1 MGALSFGAPLALVA
15 LAALPVIW
23 WLLRVTP
30 PAPKRLRFFG
40 LRFLTGL
47 KTEEETPD
55 KTPLWLLILRIAAA
69 ALIILGLA
77 APVMNAT
84 KTLSSGDGALILVV
98 DNSWAAA
105 HRWDERRE
113 EMRGLIE
120 DASRANIPVVLAPS
134 ASADF
139 DIRKEDP
146 SDALARAM
154 ALEPQ
159 PFRADRETMLAR
171 LTTAASNLKGRIVWL
186 ADGIG
191 DDSTAQEITAL
202 LGYGEADIFLD
213 DTAAPAFA
221 MLPPALDAT
230 GLTAHLIR
238 AAPGPALSGNVQ
250 AFGEGG
256 RFIAAAPFTFAAGET
271 KAEARIET
279 PVGLRNDIERI
290 AIDSRA
296 SAGSVTLL
304 DESARR
310 RPVGIVAGDEGQGG
324 QPLLSATYFLERA
337 FENSAE
343 ATLGTL
349 GEHLDRGV
357 SMLVLAD
364 VGQVTG
370 EEETKLAAWVDKGG
384 VLVRFAGPR
393 LASGGD
399 ELLPVRLRQT
409 GARALGGAMSWEKPQ
424 TLAPFPKTGPFAGLK
439 TPADIEV
446 KRQVLAEP
454 SLELESRTWASLSD
468 GTPLV
473 TGVKRGDGWVVLFH
487 ITANAEWSSL
497 PLSGLFVDMLKR
509 LLSLGRG
516 VGASS
521 DQAATSTEGSLNPR
535 LVLDGFGRLTKP
547 GAAVTPIPRSGAD
560 ASPEHPPGLYGEG
573 ASTLAINLFGAD
585 DKLQPFPDLP
595 AGAQA
600 QAYGQRQEI
609 AFKPWLLAAA
619 LLLFF
624 IDAFASMILRGFRFG
639 LRRPAAASAALLIA
653 LVIALP
659 PQPARAQDIAAT
671 NGTADADAFALKA
684 SLQTHLAYVI
694 TGDAELDQMSQEG
707 LMGLTRILDNRT
719 AVSAGEP
726 IGVDLEKD
734 DLAFFPL
741 LYWPIP
747 DSGNLPSD
755 AAIQRI
761 DAYMKNGGTVLFD
774 SRDGANGGPA
784 SAALQDLLKKLDL
797 PPLQRVPREH
807 VLTKAFY
814 LLTVFPGRQADGDV
828 WVEAQRADGEP
839 ISEALGDGVSS
850 VVIGGGDWAAA
861 WASDEYQRPL
871 YAMGAGGE
879 RQREYAYRFGINLV
893 MYALTGNYK
902 ADQVHVPALL
912 ERMGQ

>member
-1 MGALSFGAPLALVA
+1 MGALSFGAPLALIA

-30 PAPKRLRFFG
+30 PAPRRQRFFG

-69 ALIILGLA
+69 ALVILALA
-77 APVMNAT
+77 APVINAT
-84 KTLSSGDGALILVV
+84 KTLSRSDGALILVV
-98 DNSWAAA
+98 DNGWAAA

-120 DASRANIPVVLAPS
+120 DARRANLTVILAPT

-159 PFRADRETMLAR
+159 PFRTDRATMLAR
-171 LTTAASNLKGRIVWL
+171 LSTAADGLKGRVIWL

-191 DDSTAQEITAL
+191 DSGTPEAINAL

-213 DTAAPAFA
+213 DAAAPAFA
-221 MLPPALDAT
+221 MLPPQQDAT
-230 GLTAHLIR
+230 GLTARLVR
-238 AAPGPALSGNVQ
+238 AAPGLALSGNVQ

-256 RFIAAAPFTFAAGET
+256 RFIAGAPFTFAAGET
-271 KAEARIET
+271 EATARIET
-279 PVGLRNDIERI
+279 PTGLRNDIERI

-310 RPVGIVAGDEGQGG
+310 RPVGIVGGDEGQGG

-337 FENSAE
+337 FENTAE
-343 ATLGTL
+343 ARLGSL
-349 GEHLDRGV
+349 AEHLERGV

-364 VGQVTG
+364 VGQVSG
-370 EEETKLAAWVDKGG
+370 EEETKLAEWVEKGG

-393 LASGGD
+393 LAAGGD
-399 ELLPVRLRQT
+399 DLLPVRLRQT
-409 GARALGGAMSWEKPQ
+409 GARALGGALSWEKPQ
-424 TLAPFPKTGPFAGLK
+424 TLAPFPKASPFSGLK

-473 TGVKRGDGWVVLFH
+473 TGARRGEGWVVLFH

-516 VGASS
+516 VGVTG
-521 DQAATSTEGSLNPR
+521 DEAATTEGSLNPH
-535 LVLDGFGRLTKP
+535 LVLDGFGRLVKP
-547 GAAVTPIPRSGAD
+547 GASVTPVPRSGAE

-585 DKLQPFPDLP
+585 DRLMPFPDLP
-595 AGAQA
+595 GGAQA
-600 QAYGQRQEI
+600 QSYGQRSEI
-609 AFKPWLLAAA
+609 AFKPWLLGIA
-619 LLLFF
+619 LLFFF
-624 IDAFASMILRGFRFG
+624 IDAIASMILRGFRFG
-639 LRRPAAASAALLIA
+639 LRRTATVSAALLIT
-653 LVIALP
+653 LGLSLP
-659 PQPARAQDIAAT
+659 TPPAQAQET
-671 NGTADADAFALKA
+671 NADADAFALKA

-755 AAIQRI
+755 AAIQRV
-761 DAYMKNGGTVLFD
+761 DAFMKNGGTVLFD

-814 LLTVFPGRQADGDV
+814 LLSVFPGRAADGDV

-879 RQREYAYRFGINLV
+879 RQREYAYRFGVNLV

>member
-1 MGALSFGAPLALVA
+1 MGALSFAAPLALAA

-30 PAPKRLRFFG
+30 PAPQRLRFFG
-40 LRFLTGL
+40 LRFLAGL

-55 KTPLWLLILRIAAA
+55 KTPLWLLILRMAAA
-69 ALIILGLA
+69 ALVILALA
-77 APVMNAT
+77 EPLMNASRSLT
-84 KTLSSGDGALILVV
+84 RSDGALILVV
-98 DNSWAAA
+98 DNGWAAA
-105 HRWDERRE
+105 HRWDERRD

-120 DASRANIPVVLAPS
+120 EARRADLPVILAPT

-146 SDALARAM
+146 ADALARAM

-159 PFRADRETMLAR
+159 PFRSDRSAMLAR
-171 LTTAASNLKGRIVWL
+171 LSAAATGMNARVVWL

-191 DDSTAQEITAL
+191 DSDTGEIVTDLTGFGETAIYL
-202 LGYGEADIFLD
+202 DNDI
-213 DTAAPAFA
+213 APAFA
-221 MLPPALDAT
+221 MLPPTQDET
-230 GLTAHLIR
+230 GLTAHLLR

-256 RFIAAAPFTFAAGET
+256 RFIAAAPFSFASGEVKT
-271 KAEARIET
+271 EARIET
-279 PVGLRNDIERI
+279 PGALRNDIERL
-290 AIDSRA
+290 AVDSRA

-310 RPVGIVAGDEGQGG
+310 RPVGIVSGDEGQGG
-324 QPLLSATYFLERA
+324 QPLLSATYYLERA
-337 FENSAE
+337 FENAAE
-343 ATLGTL
+343 ARLGTVS
-349 GEHLDRGV
+349 EHLDRGI

-370 EEETKLAAWVDKGG
+370 EEETRLADWIDKGG
-384 VLVRFAGPR
+384 VLIRFAGPR
-393 LASGGD
+393 LAGGGGD
-399 ELLPVRLRQT
+399 DLLPVRLRQT
-409 GARALGGAMSWEKPQ
+409 GARALGGALSWEKPQ
-424 TLAPFPKTGPFAGLK
+424 TLAPFPKAGPFAGLK
-439 TPADIEV
+439 APDDIAIT
-446 KRQVLAEP
+446 RQVLAEP
-454 SLELESRTWASLSD
+454 SLELESRTWASLAD

-473 TGVKRGDGWVVLFH
+473 TGVKRGEGWIVLFH
-487 ITANAEWSSL
+487 ITANAEWSNL

-516 VGASS
+516 VGTSA
-521 DQAATSTEGSLNPR
+521 DQANAAGGSLNPR
-535 LVLDGFGRLTKP
+535 LVLDGFGRLVKP
-547 GAAVTPIPRSGAD
+547 GAAVTPVPRGGAEIG
-560 ASPEHPPGLYGEG
+560 PEHPPGLYGEG
-573 ASTLAINLFGAD
+573 ASTLALNLFAAD
-585 DKLQPFPDLP
+585 ATLMPFPDLP
-595 AGAQA
+595 AGASPH
-600 QAYGQRQEI
+600 AYGQRTEI
-609 AFKPWLLAAA
+609 AFKPWLLGAA

-624 IDAFASMILRGFRFG
+624 IDAFASMMLRGYRFG
-639 LRRPAAASAALLIA
+639 IRRPTATTAALILAAAIVLPAA
-653 LVIALP
+653 P
-659 PQPARAQDIAAT
+659 PAHAQESDAA
-671 NGTADADAFALKA
+671 ADEFALKA
-684 SLQTHLAYVI
+684 ALQTHLAYVI
-694 TGDAELDQMSQEG
+694 TGDPELDRMSKEG
-707 LMGLTRILDNRT
+707 LMGLTRVLDNRT

-741 LYWPIP
+741 LYYPIP

-761 DAYMKNGGTVLFD
+761 DAYMKNGGTILFD

-784 SAALQDLLKKLDL
+784 SAALQDILRKLDL

-814 LLTVFPGRQADGDV
+814 LLSIFPGRQADGDV

-850 VVIGGGDWAAA
+850 VVIGAGDWAAA
-861 WASDEYQRPL
+861 WAADDYMRPL

-879 RQREYAYRFGINLV
+879 RQREYAYRFGVNLV

>member
-1 MGALSFGAPLALVA
+1 MGALSFGAPLALIA

-30 PAPKRLRFFG
+30 PAPRRLRFFG

-69 ALIILGLA
+69 ALVILALA

-84 KTLSSGDGALILVV
+84 RSLAAGDGALILVV

-120 DASRANIPVVLAPS
+120 DARRADIPVLLAPT
-134 ASADF
+134 ASPDF

-146 SDALARAM
+146 ADALARAL

-159 PFRADRETMLAR
+159 PFRADREAMLTR
-171 LTTAASNLKGRIVWL
+171 LAIAANGLKGRIVWL

-191 DDSTAQEITAL
+191 DDRTSEELTAL

-213 DTAAPAFA
+213 DSVAPAFA
-221 MLPPALDAT
+221 MLPPSLDSE
-230 GLTAHLIR
+230 GLTARLVR
-238 AAPGPALSGNVQ
+238 AAPGPALGGNVQ

-256 RFIAAAPFTFAAGET
+256 RFIAAAPFAFAAGET
-271 KAEARIET
+271 KADARIET

-290 AIDSRA
+290 AVDSRA

-324 QPLLSATYFLERA
+324 QPLLSATYYLERA

-343 ATLGTL
+343 AKLGSL
-349 GEHLDRGV
+349 SEHLDRGV

-370 EEETKLAAWVDKGG
+370 EEETKLAAWVEKGG

-393 LASGGD
+393 LAAGGD

-409 GARALGGAMSWEKPQ
+409 GARALGGALSWEKPQ
-424 TLAPFPKTGPFAGLK
+424 ALAPFPKTGPFAGLK
-439 TPADIEV
+439 TPDDIEV

-454 SLELESRTWASLSD
+454 SLELEGRTWASLAD

-487 ITANAEWSSL
+487 ITANAEWSTL

-509 LLSLGRG
+509 LLGLGRG
-516 VGASS
+516 VSTSG
-521 DQAATSTEGSLNPR
+521 DQAATATGGSLNPR
-535 LVLDGFGRLTKP
+535 LVLDGFGRLVKP
-547 GAAVTPIPRSGAD
+547 GSTVTPVPRSGAD
-560 ASPEHPPGLYGEG
+560 VSAEHPPGLYGDG
-573 ASTLAINLFGAD
+573 ASTVAINLFGPD
-585 DKLQPFPDLP
+585 DTLRPFPDLP
-595 AGAQA
+595 SGAEA
-600 QAYGQRQEI
+600 KAYGQRSEI
-609 AFKPWLLAAA
+609 AFKPWLLTLA
-619 LLLFF
+619 LLAFF
-624 IDAFASMILRGFRFG
+624 IDAVASMILRGFRFG
-639 LRRPAAASAALLIA
+639 LRRSAATTAALILALAAA
-653 LVIALP
+653 LP
-659 PQPARAQDIAAT
+659 QQPARAQDAAAT
-671 NGTADADAFALKA
+671 DDADADAFALKA
-684 SLQTHLAYVI
+684 ALQTHLAYVI
-694 TGDAELDQMSQEG
+694 TGDPELDQMSKEG
-707 LMGLTRILDNRT
+707 LMGLTRVLDNRT

-726 IGVDLEKD
+726 IGIDLEKD
-734 DLAFFPL
+734 ELAFFPL

-755 AAIQRI
+755 AAIQRV

-784 SAALQDLLKKLDL
+784 SAALQELLKKLDL

-839 ISEALGDGVSS
+839 TSEALGDGVSS

-861 WASDEYQRPL
+861 WAADEYMRPL

-879 RQREYAYRFGINLV
+879 RQREYAYRFGVNLV

>member
-1 MGALSFGAPLALVA
+1 MGALSFAAPLALIA

-30 PAPKRLRFFG
+30 PAPQRLRFFG
-40 LRFLTGL
+40 LRFLAGL

-55 KTPLWLLILRIAAA
+55 KTPLWLLLLRMAAA
-69 ALIILGLA
+69 ALVILALA
-77 APVMNAT
+77 EPLVNASRSLT
-84 KTLSSGDGALILVV
+84 RGDGALVLVV
-98 DNSWAAA
+98 DNGWAAA
-105 HRWDERRE
+105 HRWDERRD

-120 DASRANIPVVLAPS
+120 EARRADLPVILAPT

-146 SDALARAM
+146 ADALARAM

-159 PFRADRETMLAR
+159 PFQSDRSTMLVR
-171 LTTAASNLKGRIVWL
+171 LSTAANGLDARIVWL

-191 DDSTAQEITAL
+191 EGDTGEIITAL
-202 LGYGEADIFLD
+202 MGYGETEIYLD
-213 DTAAPAFA
+213 DGAAPAFA
-221 MLPPALDAT
+221 MLPPTQDEA
-230 GLTAHLIR
+230 GFTAHLLR
-238 AAPGPALSGNVQ
+238 AAPGPALDGQVQ

-256 RFIAAAPFTFAAGET
+256 RFIAAAPFTFAAGEV

-279 PVGLRNDIERI
+279 PGALRNEIERLT
-290 AIDSRA
+290 IDSRP

-304 DESARR
+304 DESSRR
-310 RPVGIVAGDEGQGG
+310 RPVGIVSGDEGQGG
-324 QPLLSATYFLERA
+324 QPLLSATYYLERA
-337 FENSAE
+337 FENAAE
-343 ATLGTL
+343 ARLGTIS
-349 GEHLDRGV
+349 EHLERGV
-357 SMLVLAD
+357 SLLVLAD
-364 VGQVTG
+364 VGQVAG
-370 EEETKLAAWVDKGG
+370 EEQTRLSEWVDKGG

-393 LASGGD
+393 LAGGGGD
-399 ELLPVRLRQT
+399 TLLPVRLRQT
-409 GARALGGAMSWEKPQ
+409 GARAIGGALSWEKPQ

-439 TPADIEV
+439 TPEDIAV
-446 KRQVLAEP
+446 TRQVLAEP
-454 SLELESRTWASLSD
+454 SLELESRTWASLAD

-473 TGVKRGDGWVVLFH
+473 TGVKRGEGWIVLFH
-487 ITANAEWSSL
+487 ITANAEWSNL

-509 LLSLGRG
+509 VLSLGRG
-516 VGASS
+516 VGAAN
-521 DQAATSTEGSLNPR
+521 DQAAAVGGSLNPR

-547 GAAVTPIPRSGAD
+547 SAAVTPIPRTGAEI
-560 ASPEHPPGLYGEG
+560 SPEHPPGLYGDG
-573 ASTLAINLFGAD
+573 ASTLALNLFAAD
-585 DKLQPFPDLP
+585 ATLMPFPELP
-595 AGAQA
+595 AGAVA
-600 QAYGQRQEI
+600 QNYGQRSEI
-609 AFKPWLLAAA
+609 AFKPWLLGAA

-624 IDAFASMILRGFRFG
+624 IDAFASMMLRGYRFG
-639 LRRPAAASAALLIA
+639 IRRPAAASAAIA
-653 LVIALP
+653 LALLTMLP
-659 PQPARAQDIAAT
+659 VAPPARAQEVDAA
-671 NGTADADAFALKA
+671 ADEFALKA
-684 SLQTHLAYVI
+684 ALQTHLAYVI
-694 TGDAELDQMSQEG
+694 TGDAELDRMSQEG
-707 LMGLTRILDNRT
+707 LMGLTRVLDNRT

-734 DLAFFPL
+734 ELAFFPL
-741 LYWPIP
+741 LYYPIP

-761 DAYMKNGGTVLFD
+761 DAYMKNGGTILFD

-814 LLTVFPGRQADGDV
+814 LLSIFPGRQADGDV
-828 WVEAQRADGEP
+828 WVEALRADGEA

-850 VVIGGGDWAAA
+850 VVIGAGDWAAA
-861 WASDEYQRPL
+861 WAADEYMRPL

-879 RQREYAYRFGINLV
+879 RQREYAYRFGVNLV
-893 MYALTGNYK
+893 MYSLTGNYK

>member
-1 MGALSFGAPLALVA
+1 MSALSFGAPLALAA

-30 PAPKRLRFFG
+30 PAPRRLRFFG
-40 LRFLTGL
+40 LRFLAGL

-69 ALIILGLA
+69 ALVILALA
-77 APVMNAT
+77 EPVMNAT
-84 KTLSSGDGALILVV
+84 KSLARSDGALILVV

-120 DASRANIPVVLAPS
+120 DARRADIPVILAPT

-146 SDALARAM
+146 ADALSRAM

-159 PFRADRETMLAR
+159 PFRSDRTAMLAR
-171 LTTAASNLKGRIVWL
+171 LTGAANGLKGRVVWL
-186 ADGIG
+186 ADGVG
-191 DDSTAQEITAL
+191 DTATAAAITDL
-202 LGYGEADIFLD
+202 INFGETDIFLD
-213 DTAAPAFA
+213 DGAAPAFA
-221 MLPPALDAT
+221 MLPPEQDT
-230 GLTAHLIR
+230 NGFTARLIR

-279 PVGLRNDIERI
+279 PSGLRNDIERLG
-290 AIDSRA
+290 IDSRA

-324 QPLLSATYFLERA
+324 QPLLSATYYLERA
-337 FENSAE
+337 FENAAE
-343 ATLGTL
+343 ARAGTIADHL
-349 GEHLDRGV
+349 EHGV

-370 EEETKLAAWVDKGG
+370 EEQGKLAEWVEKGG

-393 LASGGD
+393 LAAGGD
-399 ELLPVRLRQT
+399 DLLPVRLRQT
-409 GARALGGAMSWEKPQ
+409 GARALGGALSWEKPQ
-424 TLAPFPKTGPFAGLK
+424 TLAPFPKISPFAGLK
-439 TPADIEV
+439 PPADIEV

-454 SLELESRTWASLSD
+454 SLELEGRTWASLAD

-473 TGVKRGDGWVVLFH
+473 TGVKRGEGWVVLFH
-487 ITANAEWSSL
+487 VTANAEWSNL
-497 PLSGLFVDMLKR
+497 PLTGLFVDMLKR
-509 LLSLGRG
+509 LLSLGHG
-516 VGASS
+516 IGPSG
-521 DQAATSTEGSLNPR
+521 DQAAATEGSLNPR
-535 LVLDGFGRLTKP
+535 LVLDGFGRLVKP
-547 GAAVTPIPRSGAD
+547 GPAVTPISRAGAEP
-560 ASPEHPPGLYGEG
+560 SPEHPPGLYGEG
-573 ASTLAINLFGAD
+573 ASTLAVNLFAAD
-585 DKLQPFPDLP
+585 DTLQPFPDLP
-595 AGAQA
+595 GGAA
-600 QAYGQRQEI
+600 AHAYGQRSEI

-619 LLLFF
+619 LILFF
-624 IDAFASMILRGFRFG
+624 IDAFASMLLRGYRFG
-639 LRRPAAASAALLIA
+639 IRRPAAASAAAIA
-653 LVIALP
+653 LALLTVLP
-659 PQPARAQDIAAT
+659 VPPARAQDASAS
-671 NGTADADAFALKA
+671 ADEFALKS

-694 TGDAELDQMSQEG
+694 TGDPDLDRMSAEG

-755 AAIQRI
+755 AAIQRV

-784 SAALQDLLKKLDL
+784 SAALQDILKKLDL

-814 LLTVFPGRQADGDV
+814 LLSTFPGRQADGDV
-828 WVEAQRADGEP
+828 WVEAQRADGEA

-850 VVIGGGDWAAA
+850 VVIGAGDWAAA
-861 WASDEYQRPL
+861 WASDEYMRPL

-879 RQREYAYRFGINLV
+879 RQREYAYRFGVNLV

>member
-30 PAPKRLRFFG
+30 PAPRRLRFFG
-40 LRFLTGL
+40 LRFLAGL

-69 ALIILGLA
+69 ALVIFALA
-77 APVMNAT
+77 EPVMNAARS
-84 KTLSSGDGALILVV
+84 LARSDGALILVV
-98 DNSWAAA
+98 DNGWAAA

-120 DASRANIPVVLAPS
+120 DARRADIPVILAPT
-134 ASADF
+134 ASTDF

-146 SDALARAM
+146 ADALARAM

-159 PFRADRETMLAR
+159 PFRSDRATMLAR
-171 LTTAASNLKGRIVWL
+171 LSAAANGLKGRVVWL
-186 ADGIG
+186 ADGVG
-191 DDSTAQEITAL
+191 DAATSEAITAL
-202 LGYGEADIFLD
+202 VALGETDVFLD
-213 DTAAPAFA
+213 DGAAPAFA
-221 MLPPALDAT
+221 MLPPEQDT
-230 GLTAHLIR
+230 NGFTARLIR

-279 PVGLRNDIERI
+279 PSGLRNDIERL

-324 QPLLSATYFLERA
+324 QPLLSAAYYLERA
-337 FENSAE
+337 FENAAE
-343 ATLGTL
+343 ARSGAIA
-349 GEHLDRGV
+349 EHLERGV

-370 EEETKLAAWVDKGG
+370 EEEGKLAAWVEKGG

-393 LASGGD
+393 LAAGGD
-399 ELLPVRLRQT
+399 DLLPVRLRQT
-409 GARALGGAMSWEKPQ
+409 GARALGGALSWEKPQ
-424 TLAPFPKTGPFAGLK
+424 TLAPFPKTSPFAGL
-439 TPADIEV
+439 TPPADIEV

-473 TGVKRGDGWVVLFH
+473 TGVKRGEGWIVLFH
-487 ITANAEWSSL
+487 ITANAEWSNL

-509 LLSLGRG
+509 LLSLGHG
-516 VGASS
+516 LGPGG
-521 DQAATSTEGSLNPR
+521 DQAAAGEGSLNPR
-535 LVLDGFGRLTKP
+535 LVLDGFGRLVKP
-547 GAAVTPIPRSGAD
+547 GPAVTPISRAGAEP
-560 ASPEHPPGLYGEG
+560 SPEHPPGLYGEG
-573 ASTLAINLFGAD
+573 ASTLAVNLFGPED
-585 DKLQPFPDLP
+585 TLQPFPDLP
-595 AGAQA
+595 GGAA
-600 QAYGQRQEI
+600 AHAYGQRSEI

-624 IDAFASMILRGFRFG
+624 IDAFASMLLRGYRFG
-639 LRRPAAASAALLIA
+639 LRRPAASAAAVA
-653 LVIALP
+653 LALMSALP
-659 PQPARAQDIAAT
+659 VPPAHAQEADPAA
-671 NGTADADAFALKA
+671 DEFALKA
-684 SLQTHLAYVI
+684 ALQTHLAYVI
-694 TGDAELDQMSQEG
+694 TGDPELDKMSAEG

-784 SAALQDLLKKLDL
+784 SAALQDILKKLDL
-797 PPLQRVPREH
+797 PPLQRVPRDH

-814 LLTVFPGRQADGDV
+814 LLSSFPGRQADGDV
-828 WVEAQRADGEP
+828 WVEAQRADGEA

-850 VVIGGGDWAAA
+850 VVIGAGDWAAA
-861 WASDEYQRPL
+861 WASDEYMRPL

-879 RQREYAYRFGINLV
+879 RQREYAYRFGVNLV

>member
-30 PAPKRLRFFG
+30 PAPRRLRFFG
-40 LRFLTGL
+40 LRFLAGL

-55 KTPLWLLILRIAAA
+55 KTPLWLLLLRIAAA
-69 ALIILGLA
+69 ALIILALA
-77 APVMNAT
+77 EPLMNAT
-84 KTLSSGDGALILVV
+84 RTLSRSDGALILVV
-98 DNSWAAA
+98 DNGWAAA

-120 DASRANIPVVLAPS
+120 DARRADVPVILAPT

-146 SDALARAM
+146 ADALARAM
-154 ALEPQ
+154 ALDPQ
-159 PFRADRETMLAR
+159 PFRSDRDTMLAR
-171 LTTAASNLKGRIVWL
+171 LQTAAGGMKGRVVWL

-191 DDSTAQEITAL
+191 DAGTPDVVSAL
-202 LGYGEADIFLD
+202 VGFGETDVFLD
-213 DTAAPAFA
+213 DGAAPAFA
-221 MLPPALDAT
+221 ILPPDLDSN
-230 GLTAHLIR
+230 GLTARLIR
-238 AAPGPALSGNVQ
+238 AEPGLALSGNVQ

-256 RFIAAAPFTFAAGET
+256 RFISAAPFTFAAGET
-271 KAEARIET
+271 RAEARIET
-279 PVGLRNDIERI
+279 PSGLRNDIERLG
-290 AIDSRA
+290 IDSRA

-324 QPLLSATYFLERA
+324 QPLLSATYYLERA

-343 ATLGTL
+343 ARAGTIA
-349 GEHLDRGV
+349 EHLEHGV

-370 EEETKLAAWVDKGG
+370 EEQGKLTQWIEKGG

-393 LASGGD
+393 LAAGGD
-399 ELLPVRLRQT
+399 DLLPVRLRQT
-409 GARALGGAMSWEKPQ
+409 GARALGGALSWEKPQ
-424 TLAPFPKTGPFAGLK
+424 ALAAFPRISPFAGLN

-446 KRQVLAEP
+446 NRQVLAEP
-454 SLELESRTWASLSD
+454 SLELESRTWASLAD

-473 TGVKRGDGWVVLFH
+473 TGVRRGEGWVVLFH
-487 ITANAEWSSL
+487 ITANAEWSNL

-509 LLSLGRG
+509 LLSLGHS
-516 VGASS
+516 VATS
-521 DQAATSTEGSLNPR
+521 DQAAVAEGSLNPR
-535 LVLDGFGRLTKP
+535 LVLDGFGRLVKP
-547 GAAVTPIPRSGAD
+547 GPAVTPISRNGAEP
-560 ASPEHPPGLYGEG
+560 SPEHPPGLYGEG
-573 ASTLAINLFGAD
+573 AGTLAINLFGPEDTLA
-585 DKLQPFPDLP
+585 PFPDLP
-595 AGAQA
+595 AGAA
-600 QAYGQRQEI
+600 AHAYGQRSEI

-619 LLLFF
+619 LVLFF
-624 IDAFASMILRGFRFG
+624 IDAFASMLLRGYRFG
-639 LRRPAAASAALLIA
+639 MRRPAAASAAIA
-653 LVIALP
+653 LALLLTGLPVP
-659 PQPARAQDIAAT
+659 PAHAQQPDPAA
-671 NGTADADAFALKA
+671 DEFALKA
-684 SLQTHLAYVI
+684 ALQTHLAYVI
-694 TGDAELDQMSQEG
+694 TGDAELDRMSEEG
-707 LMGLTRILDNRT
+707 LMGLTRVLDNRT

-747 DSGNLPSD
+747 DNGNMPSD
-755 AAIQRI
+755 AAIQRL

-784 SAALQDLLKKLDL
+784 SATLQDILKKLDL

-814 LLTVFPGRQADGDV
+814 LLSAFPGRQADGDV
-828 WVEAQRADGEP
+828 WVEAQRADGEA

-850 VVIGGGDWAAA
+850 VVIGAGDWAAA
-861 WASDEYQRPL
+861 WAADEYMRPL

-879 RQREYAYRFGINLV
+879 RQREYAYRFGVNLV

>member
-1 MGALSFGAPLALVA
+1 MGALSFGAPLALIA

-30 PAPKRLRFFG
+30 PAPRRLRFFG

-47 KTEEETPD
+47 QTEEETPD

-69 ALIILGLA
+69 ALIILALA

-84 KTLSSGDGALILVV
+84 KTLSGSDGTLILVI

-120 DASRANIPVVLAPS
+120 DASRANLPVILAPT

-146 SDALARAM
+146 ADALARAM

-159 PFRADRETMLAR
+159 PFRSDRETMLAR
-171 LTTAASNLKGRIVWL
+171 LATAASGLKGRIVWL

-191 DDSTAQEITAL
+191 DGNTPQEITAL

-221 MLPPALDAT
+221 MLPPNLDAT
-230 GLTAHLIR
+230 GLTARLIR
-238 AAPGPALSGNVQ
+238 PAPGPALSGNVQ

-271 KAEARIET
+271 TAEARIET

-296 SAGSVTLL
+296 SAGAVTLL
-304 DESARR
+304 DESSRR

-337 FENSAE
+337 FENTAE
-343 ATLGTL
+343 ASLGSL
-349 GEHLDRGV
+349 GDYLERGV

-370 EEETKLAAWVDKGG
+370 EEAAKLASWVEKGG

-393 LASGGD
+393 LAAGGD
-399 ELLPVRLRQT
+399 ALLPVRLRQT
-409 GARALGGAMSWEKPQ
+409 GARDLGGALSWEKPQ
-424 TLAPFPKTGPFAGLK
+424 TLAPFPKAGPFAGL
-439 TPADIEV
+439 TPPTDIEV

-454 SLELESRTWASLSD
+454 SLELEGRTWASLAD

-473 TGVKRGDGWVVLFH
+473 TGVKRGEGWIVLFH
-487 ITANAEWSSL
+487 VTANAEWSTL

-516 VGASS
+516 VGVTG
-521 DQAATSTEGSLNPR
+521 DEAATTEGSLNPR
-535 LVLDGFGRLTKP
+535 LVLDGYGRLGKP
-547 GAAVTPIPRSGAD
+547 GSAVTPIPRSGAE
-560 ASPEHPPGLYGEG
+560 AAPEHPPGLYGDG
-573 ASTLAINLFGAD
+573 ASTLAINLFGTGD
-585 DKLQPFPDLP
+585 RLSPFPDLP
-595 AGAQA
+595 TGAQA
-600 QAYGQRQEI
+600 QGYGQRSEI
-609 AFKPWLLAAA
+609 SFKPWLLALA
-619 LLLFF
+619 LVLFF
-624 IDAFASMILRGFRFG
+624 VDAFASMILRGFRFG
-639 LRRPAAASAALLIA
+639 IRRPAAASAALLVA
-653 LVIALP
+653 LALALP
-659 PQPARAQDIAAT
+659 PQPARAQD
-671 NGTADADAFALKA
+671 ADADAFALKA
-684 SLQTHLAYVI
+684 ALQTHLAYVI
-694 TGDAELDQMSQEG
+694 TGDSDLDKTSEEG

-755 AAIQRI
+755 AAIQRL
-761 DAYMKNGGTVLFD
+761 DAYMKSGGTVLFD

-814 LLTVFPGRQADGDV
+814 LLSTFPGRQADGDV